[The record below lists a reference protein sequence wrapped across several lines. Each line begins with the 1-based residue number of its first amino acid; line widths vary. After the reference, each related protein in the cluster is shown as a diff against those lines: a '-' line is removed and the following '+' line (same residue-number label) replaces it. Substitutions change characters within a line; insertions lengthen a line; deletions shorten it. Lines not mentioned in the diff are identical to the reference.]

1 MKFTNARFAE
11 ITKLMRALK
20 YSPDASDKRRA
31 ARVAIRIPIQIKVP
45 QGKAV
50 GPWKT
55 VELRDVSPR
64 GLRFVFKEPLEVG
77 CSFMTM
83 FPSTSVGRV
92 SSPVVCRVIH
102 CGAQE
107 NGSFLIGAE
116 FDGPIR
122 AVQPGVEA
130 VAEEERIRR
139 RILD

>member
-20 YSPDASDKRRA
+20 FSPDASDKRRA
-31 ARVAIRIPIQIKVP
+31 ARVAIRIPIRIKISA
-45 QGKAV
+45 GKAV
-50 GPWKT
+50 GPWET

-64 GLRFVFKEPLEVG
+64 GIRFVLKIPLEVG
-77 CSFMTM
+77 CTFMVR
-83 FPSTSVGRV
+83 FPSTGTDKTST
-92 SSPVVCRVIH
+92 PIACRVVH
-102 CGAQE
+102 CAE
-107 NGSFLIGAE
+107 HADRSFLIGAE

-122 AVQPGVEA
+122 IQQPGVEA